1 MRTPLRRIS
10 YLDVCAANHDQSVL
24 QSLYAI
30 NAVLLISYNL
40 AQGFPGT
47 LEWWRIYLEVVMPS
61 TSLNNTQ
68 GVISMRNSLSL
79 KWSGIIMFAT
89 QLSRNHSI
97 FFYPGVLWLSRF
109 NILIRTLKPV
119 ITKLRN

>member
-10 YLDVCAANHDQSVL
+10 YLDVCAANRDQSVL

-47 LEWWRIYLEVVMPS
+47 LEWWRIYLEVVMPG

-97 FFYPGVLWLSRF
+97 FFYPGVL
-109 NILIRTLKPV
+109 
-119 ITKLRN
+119 